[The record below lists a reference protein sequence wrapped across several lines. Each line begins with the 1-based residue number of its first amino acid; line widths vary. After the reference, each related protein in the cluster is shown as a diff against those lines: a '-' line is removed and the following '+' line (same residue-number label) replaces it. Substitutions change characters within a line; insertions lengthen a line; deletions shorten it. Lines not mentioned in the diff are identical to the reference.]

1 MADLVFNVAAG
12 RVAEFV
18 NRVDSNDPTNS
29 ALVAVLIDANG
40 TSDATFRDYDT
51 LAALLAG
58 TANEITNSGYA
69 RIVLTDADL
78 SAISPDDTND
88 RMDVDIP
95 DLDFGAIS
103 AGDAI
108 TDLLICYDGDTTGG
122 TDSNIIP
129 LTLHDFAVTADGS
142 NVTAQINAAG
152 FYRATPA

>member
-1 MADLVFNVAAG
+1 MADLVFNIAKG

-18 NRVDSNDPTNS
+18 NRVDQNDPANS
-29 ALVAVLIDANG
+29 ALIIVLIDANG
-40 TSDATFRDYDT
+40 VSDATFRDYDT

-58 TANEITNSGYA
+58 SANEITNSGYA
-69 RIVLTDADL
+69 RKVLTDSDIAT
-78 SAISPDDTND
+78 IGPDDTND

-95 DLDFGAIS
+95 DQTWTGLA

-108 TDLLICYDGDTTGG
+108 TDFLVCYDSDTTGG

-142 NVTAQINAAG
+142 DVTAQINAAG
-152 FYRATPA
+152 FYRAS